1 MLGLARGRIYYN
13 LLSWYRVLA
22 LLPGFKLNRRFMEQM
37 MGVKEGLPA
46 AALREFE
53 ASPNAR
59 EKLRDLLNL
68 SRTVSGLVW
77 NHFTLQRQICAFE
90 ARLRRTLQAPPIPL
104 EQMRLDELSNYYR
117 HLERELLLRWDAP
130 LVNDFFAMI
139 FFGLLRDMSR
149 RWVKDEAGTLPNDLL
164 SGEGGIISTEPAR
177 RVLKMAGLAREC
189 PELVTALCEGE
200 VREIIEQIEKHPE
213 FAAAYHDYLEH
224 FGERCL
230 EELKLETLTLTDNP
244 LPLLRSVGHAAR
256 RCKELSSFD
265 ETKLRRA
272 AEKRV
277 SCSLKKRF
285 ARRVLFDWVLQHAR
299 ARVKARENLRF
310 ERTRVFARVRRIVV
324 EMGRRLAG
332 EGRLEEDRDV
342 FYLTIEELL
351 GFVEGT
357 AVSADLR
364 NLAALRKKE
373 FARWRTEPAP
383 ADRFETTGAVYI
395 GNRFSAA
402 AKSTVLAE
410 NGQELR
416 GIGCCPG
423 LVRGKARVILDPQ
436 SAQIQPGEILV
447 APRTDPGWIL
457 LFPAAAGLL
466 VEHGS
471 LLSHSA
477 IVAREMGIPAIVSI
491 GGLTEWVKTGEWLEM
506 DGATGLMRK
515 ISNPELERS

>member
-1 MLGLARGRIYYN
+1 
-13 LLSWYRVLA
+13 
-22 LLPGFKLNRRFMEQM
+22 
-37 MGVKEGLPA
+37 
-46 AALREFE
+46 
-53 ASPNAR
+53 
-59 EKLRDLLNL
+59 
-68 SRTVSGLVW
+68 
-77 NHFTLQRQICAFE
+77 
-90 ARLRRTLQAPPIPL
+90 
-104 EQMRLDELSNYYR
+104 
-117 HLERELLLRWDAP
+117 
-130 LVNDFFAMI
+130 
-139 FFGLLRDMSR
+139 
-149 RWVKDEAGTLPNDLL
+149 
-164 SGEGGIISTEPAR
+164 
-177 RVLKMAGLAREC
+177 
-189 PELVTALCEGE
+189 
-200 VREIIEQIEKHPE
+200 
-213 FAAAYHDYLEH
+213 
-224 FGERCL
+224 
-230 EELKLETLTLTDNP
+230 
-244 LPLLRSVGHAAR
+244 
-256 RCKELSSFD
+256 
-265 ETKLRRA
+265 
-272 AEKRV
+272 
-277 SCSLKKRF
+277 
-285 ARRVLFDWVLQHAR
+285 
-299 ARVKARENLRF
+299 
-310 ERTRVFARVRRIVV
+310 
-324 EMGRRLAG
+324 MGRRLAG

-402 AKSTVLAE
+402 AKSTAPAE
-410 NGQELR
+410 HGQELR